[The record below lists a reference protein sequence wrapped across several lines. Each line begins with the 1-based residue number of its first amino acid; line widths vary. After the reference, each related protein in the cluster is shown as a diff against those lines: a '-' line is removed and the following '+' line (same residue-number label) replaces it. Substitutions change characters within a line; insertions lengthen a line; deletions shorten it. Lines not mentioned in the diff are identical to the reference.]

1 METRCVFWVLR
12 TQDYPYLNSGLW
24 EVVLS
29 NCATPL
35 LHESFG
41 MIVSRLPLV
50 SSGKMQKGTN
60 RKVCQPVKGSTMHDF
75 YSLAL
80 RACYQKKYIFNQGK

>member
-1 METRCVFWVLR
+1 MCSLGFENSRLSVFEFRSLGSEK
-12 TQDYPYLNSGLW
+12 L
-24 EVVLS
+24 VLS

>member
-1 METRCVFWVLR
+1 MCSLGFENSRLSVFEFRSLG
-12 TQDYPYLNSGLW
+12 SGKL
-24 EVVLS
+24 VLS